1 MRFQTPIKVLNL
13 LLALY
18 DIQEL
23 IAANDYFFR
32 IFAPVK
38 KVKKYYY
45 NTDTHK
51 FEKLVVSLRIKIFRV
66 LGFVSAS
73 FVTALIIVSIAFH
86 FLDSPREKQMS
97 GDVNNLREQY
107 EQLQNQVNN
116 LNESIAEL
124 EDRDN
129 NIYRTIFE
137 AAPLPDSVRYGKKY
151 SNIDPHQFEYL
162 TAEEMLDQVKL
173 NLKSLHNR
181 IHVQR
186 RSFDTLEQMVKMKET
201 MLKSIPAIQPISD
214 KTLSHLASG
223 FGYRI
228 DPIYKTLKMHTGLD
242 FAAPLGTPIYATG
255 DGVINE
261 ASFDPGGYGNHVVI
275 DHGYGYETLY
285 GHMIRIKSHV
295 GQHVKRGEVIG
306 WVGSTGKSTGPH
318 CHYEVI
324 KNGDK
329 IDPIHFFFNDLS
341 PTDYERIVRIAASGN
356 QSFD

>member
-1 MRFQTPIKVLNL
+1 MRN
-13 LLALY
+13 
-18 DIQEL
+18 
-23 IAANDYFFR
+23 
-32 IFAPVK
+32 
-38 KVKKYYY
+38 VKKYYY

-51 FEKLVVSLRIKIFRV
+51 FEKLVVSLRIKVFRV

-73 FVTALIIVSIAFH
+73 LVTGLIVAAIVFRFVG
-86 FLDSPREKQMS
+86 SPNEKKMS
-97 GDVNNLREQY
+97 GDVNKLREQY
-107 EQLQNQVNN
+107 EQMQNQVNN
-116 LNESIAEL
+116 LNESISEL
-124 EDRDN
+124 ENRDN

-151 SNIDPHQFEYL
+151 SNIDARQFEYL
-162 TAEEMLDQVKL
+162 TAEEMLDQVKG
-173 NLKSLHNR
+173 NLRTLHNR
-181 IHVQR
+181 IRVQR
-186 RSFDTLEQMVKMKET
+186 HSFDTLEQMVKMKET
-201 MLKSIPAIQPISD
+201 MLRSIPAIQPISD
-214 KTLSHLASG
+214 RSLSHLASG

-228 DPIYKTLKMHTGLD
+228 DPIYKTPKMHTGLD

-255 DGVINE
+255 NGVVSE
-261 ASFDPGGYGNHVVI
+261 ASFDAGGYGNHVII

-285 GHMIRIKSHV
+285 GHMIRMKARV

-324 KNGDK
+324 KNGEK

-341 PTDYERIVRIAASGN
+341 PTEYERIVRIAASGN